1 MLVLFQG
8 FTFLPQGLQYANFAQ
23 PLLLSA
29 MFEEINAR
37 MRRGLELTVDA
48 DAAVDVEKESGG
60 RSER

>member
-1 MLVLFQG
+1 
-8 FTFLPQGLQYANFAQ
+8 
-23 PLLLSA
+23 